1 MTKLSR
7 SIVCAVLLC
16 GVSTAPAASVAPNV
30 QVNVKQGRTKLFT
43 GVTDGSGRF
52 TTVPLE
58 PGIYTFELRAL
69 KTAPP
74 AQYFLLLSGAKPV
87 STAMAD
93 KKAVLMMDAQVRT
106 PRSVTGQVTARRLR
120 IATPEG
126 AAAAPAGIA
135 APASAAAPTRTA
147 TATAAAPAR
156 TAVSVQPATSGRVAT
171 QPQMAMPRQA
181 APSAAASATGLA
193 PRPVGYRTK
202 MINGRPHIWMPIAP
216 GSTLGRWVPGRP

>member
-52 TTVPLE
+52 TTVPLQ
-58 PGIYTFELRAL
+58 PGVYTFELRAL

-126 AAAAPAGIA
+126 AAAAPAGVA
-135 APASAAAPTRTA
+135 APVSAATPAA
-147 TATAAAPAR
+147 AGTAAAPAR
-156 TAVSVQPATSGRVAT
+156 TAVAVQPATASRVAA
-171 QPQMAMPRQA
+171 QPQMATPRQA

-193 PRPVGYRTK
+193 PRPVGYQTK

>member
-1 MTKLSR
+1 MTKLSPT
-7 SIVCAVLLC
+7 SILCAVLLL
-16 GVSTAPAASVAPNV
+16 GVSTARAASVAPNV
-30 QVNVKQGRTKLFT
+30 QVNLKQGRTKLFT
-43 GVTDGSGRF
+43 GVTDASGRF
-52 TTVPLE
+52 TTTPLQ

-93 KKAVLMMDAQVRT
+93 KKAVLMMDAQVRS

-126 AAAAPAGIA
+126 TAAAPA
-135 APASAAAPTRTA
+135 SV
-147 TATAAAPAR
+147 AAPAR
-156 TAVSVQPATSGRVAT
+156 TAVSVQPATSGRVAARAQT
-171 QPQMAMPRQA
+171 PTATRARQA
-181 APSAAASATGLA
+181 APAGAAPAIGLV
-193 PRPVGYRTK
+193 PRPVGYQAK